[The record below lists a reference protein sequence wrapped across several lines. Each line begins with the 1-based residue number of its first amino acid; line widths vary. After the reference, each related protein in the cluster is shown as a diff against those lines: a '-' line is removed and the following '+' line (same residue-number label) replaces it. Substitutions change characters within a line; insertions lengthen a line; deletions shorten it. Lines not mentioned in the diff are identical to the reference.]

1 MESITLPVNGMTCA
15 ACQSFVQRTLG
26 EQTGVSQAQV
36 NLLLHNATVSY
47 DATLTSPATLI
58 DAINQTGYESHLP
71 ASGLSILEEQAALD
85 AGQQNEYRHLRLQ
98 ATVTLLAGV
107 AAMLL
112 SMPLMSHAG
121 ARDPLLAWSMRTLDP
136 ALHRIL
142 PALYAIPANTL
153 RSILL
158 LLSTT
163 ILLWTGRRFF
173 VKAWAAVRRRT
184 SDMNSLVALG
194 TGSAFLY
201 SAAATVAPGFFRI
214 HGLAPDVY
222 FEAVILIIGLV
233 LLGNT
238 LESRTKGQT
247 ASALRKLVQLQPQTA
262 RVIRNGKPL
271 DLLVASL
278 LRGDHILVRP
288 GERLPVDGEV
298 LSGLSSVDESMLTG
312 EFLPVAKSTG
322 DRVIGGTLNQQG
334 SLEYRA
340 TSLGAASTLSQIV
353 RLLRE
358 AQASSVPVQR
368 LADRISALFVPS
380 VLLIAIAT
388 LLAWHLLAPAAGWMQ
403 AIASAITVLVIA
415 CPCAM
420 GLAVPTAVMV
430 ATGRAA
436 SMGILIKGEALQKL
450 EAVDTMVLD
459 KTGTLT
465 TGRPAVI
472 NILPYESIDASQLL
486 RFAAAVEQSSEHP
499 LAGAVLR
506 HAAASSLD
514 IPPSVSFENFP
525 GQGASANVEGHSV
538 LVGKAGLLHRYGV
551 STTPFED
558 VASEFATQGKT
569 LLWVAMNGQLA
580 GLLTVADTIKPT
592 SRQAIQQFHALH
604 LQTVMLTGDNEI
616 TARAVARELG
626 IDEVI
631 ASVLPA
637 GKAIAIRQLQS
648 QGRNVAMA
656 GDGLNDAP
664 ALAQADVGI
673 SMATGSDISIEAA
686 AVTLMRS
693 DLLHVL
699 SALDLSDSA
708 MRVIR
713 QNLFWAF
720 IYNLIGIPLA
730 AGVLYPAFG
739 LLLSPVLAS
748 AAMAFSSTSVVLN
761 SLRLRHAKLRV

>member
-1 MESITLPVNGMTCA
+1 MESITLPVDGMTCA

-112 SMPLMSHAG
+112 SMPLMSHTG

-136 ALHRIL
+136 TLHRIL
-142 PALYAIPANTL
+142 PALYAVPANTL

-173 VKAWAAVRRRT
+173 VKAWAALRRRT

-201 SAAATVAPGFFRI
+201 SAAATLAPGFFRI

-247 ASALRKLVQLQPQTA
+247 ASALRKLVQLQPKTA
-262 RVIRNGKPL
+262 RVLRNSEPV
-271 DLLVASL
+271 DLPVASL
-278 LRGDHILVRP
+278 LPGDHILVRP

-298 LSGLSSVDESMLTG
+298 LSGLSSIDESMLTG
-312 EFLPVAKSTG
+312 EFLPVAKSAG
-322 DRVIGGTLNQQG
+322 DRVIGGAINQHG
-334 SLEYRA
+334 ALEYRA

-368 LADRISALFVPS
+368 LADRISAFFVPA
-380 VLLIAIAT
+380 VLLIALAT
-388 LLAWHLLAPAAGWMQ
+388 LFAWHLLAPAAGWMQ

-450 EAVDTMVLD
+450 EAVDTIVLD

-465 TGRPAVI
+465 AGRPAVI
-472 NILPYESIDASQLL
+472 DILPYESINASQLL

-538 LVGKAGLLHRYGV
+538 LVGSAGLLHRDGV

-558 VASEFATQGKT
+558 VASEFAMQGKT
-569 LLWVAMNGQLA
+569 PLWVAMNGQLA

-592 SRQAIQQFHALH
+592 SRQAIEQFHARH

-637 GKAIAIRQLQS
+637 GKVVAIQQLQS

-664 ALAQADVGI
+664 ALAQADIGI

-686 AVTLMRS
+686 AITLMRS

-699 SALDLSDSA
+699 SALDLSHSA

-761 SLRLRHAKLRV
+761 SLRLRHAKLKV